1 MKKIFS
7 FFAVALLAMS
17 SFAVD
22 YKVPAETWTVGNTA
36 ALDAYKWN
44 SVTVKGYAVVNDDW
58 YVLCVYDLYKAGP
71 SKQKWI
77 DFTASGSTTKSWNA
91 NGIFQGITYYHNDG
105 KAATGNTSRV
115 YSYNVTNMSA
125 VSLYGNSSDSS
136 RYLVL
141 AVYEGETLVASDSA
155 TNAID
160 TIITLEG
167 FDKAKT
173 YTVIAYGNTAN
184 NCNLYE
190 IAFSVSGEEPEI
202 DAKAIAPSFSVAAGE
217 YFDPFKLA
225 LTTSEADAKIY
236 CRINGAGDFAEY
248 ADSIEI
254 AEYDTPYTIEAFA
267 TKPEALNSDTVV
279 AQYLLTRF
287 VPRTKFNARQV
298 IKFAG
303 LQEADIQI
311 LDPNSASIGS
321 YEMDKVMCP
330 TVNYK
335 NQKTADGTK
344 DSTMSISFAG
354 KDGVNFVYKN
364 KEDKNNIMICA
375 PNFLVLNGSNFEMH
389 LNDVQPG
396 DTIVFVLTAKGATS
410 PVFSHTYST
419 SANIDAYE
427 PEDDED
433 PDYTDGEIYTK
444 QDARV
449 DDDYC
454 GYSNLVYIVKEGKH
468 TAKLKETKGGFRLAE
483 ILIGA
488 YRGEEPSWEALETV
502 NGAVKAVKTFENG
515 QLVIIKNG
523 VKYNVLGTAL

>member
-1 MKKIFS
+1 MKKIF
-7 FFAVALLAMS
+7 FFASAMLVS
-17 SFAVD
+17 ASIS
-22 YKVPAETWTVGNTA
+22 AETVFDWTNNVGKLELSGTAAVETIKSQTNTVDTKSITFANGYSGDPANYAELTLDGAGFLAGDVVIIDYFYNNSGEKVATVGIYNTA
-36 ALDAYKWN
+36 GEELAASPDGINGRLENGFSTFQYTLTDNMDTIRIARAKTGKTKTC
-44 SVTVKGYAVVNDDW
+44 VAKLEVVRGG
-58 YVLCVYDLYKAGP
+58 VVIEKAGTP
-71 SKQKWI
+71 I
-77 DFTASGSTTKSWNA
+77 
-91 NGIFQGITYYHNDG
+91 
-105 KAATGNTSRV
+105 
-115 YSYNVTNMSA
+115 
-125 VSLYGNSSDSS
+125 
-136 RYLVL
+136 
-141 AVYEGETLVASDSA
+141 
-155 TNAID
+155 
-160 TIITLEG
+160 
-167 FDKAKT
+167 
-173 YTVIAYGNTAN
+173 
-184 NCNLYE
+184 
-190 IAFSVSGEEPEI
+190 
-202 DAKAIAPSFSVAAGE
+202 FSVAEGE
-217 YFDPFKLA
+217 YFDPFKVSLSA
-225 LTTSEADAKIY
+225 TPADKIFVSVN
-236 CRINGAGDFAEY
+236 NGIYTEY

-254 AEYDTPYTIEAFA
+254 NQYDVNYVVSAYA
-267 TKPEALNSDTVV
+267 TYEGAKNSDTVTAEYTLV
-279 AQYLLTRF
+279 HF
-287 VPRTKFNARQV
+287 FPRTKFNARQV
-298 IKFAG
+298 IKFADI
-303 LQEADIQI
+303 QATDIQI
-311 LDPNSASIGS
+311 LDPNSASTGE

-335 NQKTADGTK
+335 NQKSADDTK

-364 KEDKNNIMICA
+364 KEDKTNIMICA

-389 LNDVQPG
+389 LTDVQPG
-396 DTIVFVLTAKGATS
+396 DTVVFVVTSKGSTS

-427 PEDDED
+427 PDDDED